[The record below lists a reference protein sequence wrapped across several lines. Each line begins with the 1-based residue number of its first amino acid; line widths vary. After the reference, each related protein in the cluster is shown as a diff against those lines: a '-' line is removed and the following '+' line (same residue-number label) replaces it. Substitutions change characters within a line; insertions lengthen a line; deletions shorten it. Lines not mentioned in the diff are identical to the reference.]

1 MKIFLKFISLFFPLV
16 FIMSCQE
23 SIPETIVEEG
33 AGLLNNNT
41 NLSGLLN
48 RVALNDG
55 SQDNILDRANNIS
68 ILLPV
73 TVTVNGIVITIETV
87 NDYQLVENAIEAFS
101 NDDDVVNIS
110 FPITI
115 ILPDFTQVTIVNQ
128 TEFDSYVSQST
139 NENEIDDDIEC
150 IDFVFP
156 ITLEVLEVNASIA
169 TTLVINNNEGLF
181 ELVNNLDLYTSVQLN
196 FPITLIT
203 FDEIEIEAENL
214 DALEST
220 IENYIDS
227 CDEDDDF
234 DFNDDDQ
241 EVLLDFLTNGNWII
255 DEFVIVD
262 VGQTDNFTG
271 YVFTFLN
278 DGTVNASNGSQN
290 VSGTFSIED
299 SNPNDLLVILD
310 FGSVIP
316 FNDLN
321 NPWNIT
327 ESEFGTLALEIGSE
341 ANGDLEIL
349 VFEKL

>member
-115 ILPDFTQVTIVNQ
+115 ILPDFTQVTIVN
-128 TEFDSYVSQST
+128 
-139 NENEIDDDIEC
+139 
-150 IDFVFP
+150 
-156 ITLEVLEVNASIA
+156 
-169 TTLVINNNEGLF
+169 
-181 ELVNNLDLYTSVQLN
+181 
-196 FPITLIT
+196 
-203 FDEIEIEAENL
+203 
-214 DALEST
+214 
-220 IENYIDS
+220 
-227 CDEDDDF
+227 
-234 DFNDDDQ
+234 
-241 EVLLDFLTNGNWII
+241 
-255 DEFVIVD
+255 
-262 VGQTDNFTG
+262 
-271 YVFTFLN
+271 
-278 DGTVNASNGSQN
+278 
-290 VSGTFSIED
+290 
-299 SNPNDLLVILD
+299 
-310 FGSVIP
+310 
-316 FNDLN
+316 
-321 NPWNIT
+321 
-327 ESEFGTLALEIGSE
+327 
-341 ANGDLEIL
+341 
-349 VFEKL
+349 

>member
-1 MKIFLKFISLFFPLV
+1 
-16 FIMSCQE
+16 MSCQE

>member
-1 MKIFLKFISLFFPLV
+1 MKIFLKFIVLIFSLA

-23 SIPETIVEEG
+23 SIPETIEEEE
-33 AGLLNNNT
+33 AGLLNNST
-41 NLSGLLN
+41 NLSNLLN

-68 ILLPV
+68 IVLPV

-87 NDYQLVENAIEAFS
+87 NDYQLVENAIEAFP

-115 ILPDFTQVTIVNQ
+115 ILPDFTQVIIANQ
-128 TEFDSYVSQST
+128 TEFNSYVSQST

-169 TTLVINNNEGLF
+169 TTLVINNNEELF

-196 FPITLIT
+196 FPLTLIT
-203 FDEIEIEAENL
+203 FDGVEIVVGDVENL
-214 DALEST
+214 ESS
-220 IENYIDS
+220 IEDSIDT

-234 DFNDDDQ
+234 NFNDDDR

-255 DEFVIVD
+255 DEFVISD

-271 YVFTFLN
+271 YVFTFLD
-278 DGTVNASNGSQN
+278 DGTVNTSNGSQN
-290 VSGTFSIED
+290 IGGTFSIDD
-299 SNPNDLLVILD
+299 SNPNNVLVILD
-310 FGSVIP
+310 FGSVMP

-341 ANGDLEIL
+341 ANGDLRIL